1 MAGPTAIR
9 LAVLLG
15 GRAPTMAHVRYR
27 QSARHGSTEGV
38 SGSGRQGS
46 TVKVAVVHEWLTQVA
61 GSERVLE
68 QILRVYPQ
76 AELFAVVDAVPP
88 GQRGFL
94 DRYAVQTTFIQK
106 LPLAGRFYR
115 HYLPL
120 MPLAIEQLDLSGFDL
135 VISSSHAVAKGVLT
149 GPNQLH
155 ISYIHSPMR
164 YAWDLQHQCLRESGL
179 ERGPLSWL
187 ARWQLHRLRIWD
199 QRTANGVDHMV
210 ANSGFI
216 AGRIR
221 KIYRREATVIYPPVD
236 IDTFTPGAAGE
247 RKEDFYLTASRA
259 VPHKRMDLIVEAFA
273 GLPERRLV
281 VIGDGPELKRLR
293 RAAPGNVTLL
303 GYQPVASL
311 RDYMRRARAFIFASE
326 EDFGIVPVEAQAC
339 GTPVIAFGLGG
350 ARETV
355 LPLRMAPADRC
366 AADAKDAGAAEP
378 GYSPTGVLFPEQ
390 RVESLTAAIAEFEAN
405 ESRFDSAAIR
415 AHAERFSAQRFR
427 EELRDLVDRCWQRW
441 QDARPG
447 PGNPGRGGFFDIHP
461 PV

>member
-1 MAGPTAIR
+1 M
-9 LAVLLG
+9 
-15 GRAPTMAHVRYR
+15 
-27 QSARHGSTEGV
+27 
-38 SGSGRQGS
+38 
-46 TVKVAVVHEWLTQVA
+46 VKVAVVHEWLTQVA

-76 AELFAVVDAVPP
+76 ATLFAVVDAVPP
-88 GQRGFL
+88 EQRGFL

-149 GPNQLH
+149 GPDQLH

-179 ERGPLSWL
+179 ERGPMSWL

-216 AGRIR
+216 AARIR

-236 IDTFTPGAAGE
+236 VEAFTPGVAGE
-247 RKEDFYLTASRA
+247 PKEDFYLTASRA
-259 VPHKRMDLIVEAFA
+259 VPHKRMDLIVKTFA

-293 RAAPGNVTLL
+293 REAPGNVTLL

-339 GTPVIAFGLGG
+339 GTPVIAFGRGG

-355 LPLRMAPADRC
+355 LPLRPAR
-366 AADAKDAGAAEP
+366 ADDPTADPGAVGVAGAEH
-378 GYSPTGVLFPEQ
+378 SPTGVLFPEQ
-390 RVESLTAAIAEFEAN
+390 RVASLAAAITEFEAN
-405 ESRFDSAAIR
+405 EHCFDRAAIR
-415 AHAERFSAQRFR
+415 AHAERYSARRFR
-427 EELRDLVDRCWQRW
+427 EELRELVDRCWQQW
-441 QDARPG
+441 QETRPG
-447 PGNPGRGGFFDIHP
+447 PGNPGGGGFFDIRP
-461 PV
+461 PR

>member
-1 MAGPTAIR
+1 M
-9 LAVLLG
+9 
-15 GRAPTMAHVRYR
+15 
-27 QSARHGSTEGV
+27 
-38 SGSGRQGS
+38 
-46 TVKVAVVHEWLTQVA
+46 KVAVVHEWLTQVA

-68 QILRVYPQ
+68 QILRLYPE
-76 AELFAVVDAVPP
+76 ATLFAVVDTVPP

-94 DRYAVQTTFIQK
+94 DRHPVRTTFIQK
-106 LPLAGRFYR
+106 LPRAGRFYR

-120 MPLAIEQLDLSGFDL
+120 MPLAIEQLDLSDFDL

-164 YAWDLQHQCLRESGL
+164 YAWDLQHQCLREGGL

-199 QRTANGVDHMV
+199 QRTANGVDHMI

-236 IDTFTPGAAGE
+236 VEAFTPGAPGE
-247 RKEDFYLTASRA
+247 RTGDFYLTASRA
-259 VPHKRMDLIVEAFA
+259 VAHKRMDLIVDAFA
-273 GLPERRLV
+273 QLPQRRLV
-281 VIGDGPELKRLR
+281 VIGDGPGLKRLR
-293 RAAPGNVTLL
+293 RRASGNVRLL
-303 GYQPVASL
+303 GYQPLDAL
-311 RDYMRRARAFIFASE
+311 RDHMRRARAFIFASE

-339 GTPVIAFGLGG
+339 GTPVIAFGRGG

-355 LPLRMAPADRC
+355 IPLRPL
-366 AADAKDAGAAEP
+366 AGNGP
-378 GYSPTGVLFPEQ
+378 GTAHRPPTGVLFPNQ
-390 RVESLTAAIAEFEAN
+390 SVASLLGAIAEFEAH

-415 AHAERFSAQRFR
+415 AHAEGFSAARFR
-427 EELRDLVDRCWQRW
+427 AELQALIDRCWQRW
-441 QDARPG
+441 QEAQPG
-447 PGNPGRGGFFDIHP
+447 PGHPGGNGFLDAGR
-461 PV
+461 